1 MFHWQSL
8 EVGFRN
14 SSTDSNKPYHCSVL
28 PLLYNTAQCLL
39 TRGRLLASIPPA
51 ARGFFNIHPNPVNG
65 TVVAVFKSP
74 IIDLYDV
81 ITHVRRCNA
90 SIDLQSLPHLES
102 QGLGASW
109 MRLIHA
115 IGLEPQR
122 KSRARRIIVD
132 SSLDLA
138 PAIVECGWKSLL
150 ILSLGL
156 GVSPTDPTLVIL
168 SETAAEISEQR
179 LHSTAL
185 RSESEERLIEVRWQ
199 EGNLRLEL
207 TKECSSWSVR
217 RSLAYSLHMLTR
229 DGGKREVL
237 HFVSP
242 TNSTGGGAFA
252 RKCDCKDIFLHPV
265 DFGIFRDID
274 CAIFWT
280 LYFED
285 VAHSHPRE
293 LLPIPQALLLL
304 QFEITEELRQL
315 STGTIT
321 SRIEVLY
328 PGDLTFVATIVSAL
342 TAIWQSAEH
351 QRLLDELGSHRS
363 NNPMKTLFKEPPRQ
377 RSNIQQIDDR
387 RAFKTDKVADTSSEK
402 RDDQNTTKMKA
413 DPYPILQASPTFES
427 LSAVY
432 RPSAATA
439 LAPIDAPIDLNDHS
453 KPEAMLARLIIALS
467 SMRHSTARNGWVSSI
482 ASGKVKYKVGADAM
496 ENKVGKLM
504 AAKGRSCRIE

>member
-1 MFHWQSL
+1 M
-8 EVGFRN
+8 GFRKL
-14 SSTDSNKPYHCSVL
+14 STDSNKPYHCSVL
-28 PLLYNTAQCLL
+28 PLLYNAAQCLL
-39 TRGRLLASIPPA
+39 IRGRLLASIPPT
-51 ARGFFNIHPNPVNG
+51 ARGFFNIHPNPVSG

-81 ITHVRRCNA
+81 ITHVRRCDA

-102 QGLGASW
+102 QGLSASW

-138 PAIVECGWKSLL
+138 PVIVECGWKSLV

-156 GVSPTDPTLVIL
+156 GVSPTDPTWDIL

-179 LHSTAL
+179 LHLTAL
-185 RSESEERLIEVRWQ
+185 HSELEERLIDVRWQ

-207 TKECSSWSVR
+207 TEECSSWSMR

-229 DGGKREVL
+229 DGGKREIF

-252 RKCDCKDIFLHPV
+252 KKCDCKDIFLHAV
-265 DFGIFRDID
+265 DFGIFRDIG
-274 CAIFWT
+274 CALFWT

-285 VAHSHPRE
+285 IAHSHPRE

-315 STGTIT
+315 SRETVF

-328 PGDLTFVATIVSAL
+328 PGDLKLVKTIMSAL
-342 TAIWQSAEH
+342 KAVWQSSEH
-351 QRLLDELGSHRS
+351 QRLLDELGNHKL
-363 NNPMKTLFKEPPRQ
+363 NDFKKHTLKEPPRQ
-377 RSNIQQIDDR
+377 PSNFQQLNDKK
-387 RAFKTDKVADTSSEK
+387 ASKTDKVADTSSEK
-402 RDDQNTTKMKA
+402 RDDQNTTNLEA
-413 DPYPILQASPTFES
+413 DPYPILQASPTFKS

-439 LAPIDAPIDLNDHS
+439 QGPIGAAIDLNDHS
-453 KPEAMLARLIIALS
+453 KPEAILARLIIALS

-504 AAKGRSCRIE
+504 AAKGRSFRIG